1 MSSPPPA
8 PSLQGVAYGHGGHRT
23 KAPELRSGQCR
34 LGPRCRFAFARNVLL
49 NSIADIPNLAGN
61 GTSAFFSA
69 GRSRKHPH
77 SQADTDTRRECQ
89 DITQGMV
96 LSLKLSFDFIDVFL
110 DTFSHGFCSTI
121 RLFRKIQ
128 TRLEKRF

>member
-1 MSSPPPA
+1 MDTGRHYNPE
-8 PSLQGVAYGHGGHRT
+8 GT
-23 KAPELRSGQCR
+23 KRLNCGRGNVD
-34 LGPRCRFAFARNVLL
+34 LGPRCRVAFARNVLL

-96 LSLKLSFDFIDVFL
+96 LSLKLSSDLIDVFL

-121 RLFRKIQ
+121 RLFQKIQ